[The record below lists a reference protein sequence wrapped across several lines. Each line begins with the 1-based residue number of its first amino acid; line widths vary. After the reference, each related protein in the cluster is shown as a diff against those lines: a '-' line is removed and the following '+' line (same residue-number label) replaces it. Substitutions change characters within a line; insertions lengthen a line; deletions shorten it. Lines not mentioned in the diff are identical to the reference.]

1 MKRILTLLG
10 TVLLC
15 LTSIILPAK
24 AATIASGTC
33 GDSLTWTLA
42 DTGTLTIS
50 GTGEMYDFYY
60 DNGVW
65 TNPWMSYAGD
75 IKKVLIKQGVTG
87 IGEWAFG
94 YCRNLFSITLPES
107 VTSIGDRAFYDCSS
121 LISITLLE
129 GVMSIGEDAFYNCSS
144 LTSIILP
151 ESLTS
156 IRDWAFYNCSTLTS
170 ITIPEGVAFPDIKDA
185 LNLFGDDRQSHRAA
199 GDFLYLTAKQKGDLD
214 SREQIKAKREVDNVV
229 DGHYDYQQK
238 RGFSI
243 RR

>member
-15 LTSIILPAK
+15 LTSIILSAK

-107 VTSIGDRAFYDCSS
+107 VTSIEDRAFYD
-121 LISITLLE
+121 
-129 GVMSIGEDAFYNCSS
+129 CSS

-156 IRDWAFYNCSTLTS
+156 IGDWAFYNCSTLTS

-229 DGHYDYQQK
+229 DGHYDY
-238 RGFSI
+238 
-243 RR
+243 

>member
-107 VTSIGDRAFYDCSS
+107 LTSIG
-121 LISITLLE
+121 
-129 GVMSIGEDAFYNCSS
+129 
-144 LTSIILP
+144 
-151 ESLTS
+151 
-156 IRDWAFYNCSTLTS
+156 DWAFYNCSTLTS

>member
-75 IKKVLIKQGVTG
+75 IKKVLIKQGVT
-87 IGEWAFG
+87 
-94 YCRNLFSITLPES
+94 
-107 VTSIGDRAFYDCSS
+107 SIGDRAFYDCSS

-156 IRDWAFYNCSTLTS
+156 IGDWAFYNCSTLTS

>member
-129 GVMSIGEDAFYNCSS
+129 GVTSIG
-144 LTSIILP
+144 
-151 ESLTS
+151 
-156 IRDWAFYNCSTLTS
+156 DWAFYNCSTLTS

>member
-42 DTGTLTIS
+42 DTGTLIIS

-129 GVMSIGEDAFYNCSS
+129 GVTSIG
-144 LTSIILP
+144 
-151 ESLTS
+151 
-156 IRDWAFYNCSTLTS
+156 DWAFYNCSTLTS

-229 DGHYDYQQK
+229 DGHYDY
-238 RGFSI
+238 
-243 RR
+243 

>member
-129 GVMSIGEDAFYNCSS
+129 GVMSIGEDAFYNCS
-144 LTSIILP
+144 
-151 ESLTS
+151 
-156 IRDWAFYNCSTLTS
+156 TLTS

-229 DGHYDYQQK
+229 DGHYDY
-238 RGFSI
+238 
-243 RR
+243 

>member
-107 VTSIGDRAFYDCSS
+107 VTSIGDRAFY
-121 LISITLLE
+121 
-129 GVMSIGEDAFYNCSS
+129 NCSS

-156 IRDWAFYNCSTLTS
+156 IGDWAFYNCSTLTS

-229 DGHYDYQQK
+229 DGHYDY
-238 RGFSI
+238 
-243 RR
+243 

>member
-129 GVMSIGEDAFYNCSS
+129 GVMSIGEDAFQNS
-144 LTSIILP
+144 
-151 ESLTS
+151 
-156 IRDWAFYNCSTLTS
+156 STLTS

-229 DGHYDYQQK
+229 DGHYDY
-238 RGFSI
+238 
-243 RR
+243 

>member
-107 VTSIGDRAFYDCSS
+107 VTSIGDRAFY
-121 LISITLLE
+121 
-129 GVMSIGEDAFYNCSS
+129 
-144 LTSIILP
+144 
-151 ESLTS
+151 
-156 IRDWAFYNCSTLTS
+156 NCSTLTS

-229 DGHYDYQQK
+229 DGHYDY
-238 RGFSI
+238 
-243 RR
+243 

>member
-129 GVMSIGEDAFYNCSS
+129 GVTSIG
-144 LTSIILP
+144 
-151 ESLTS
+151 
-156 IRDWAFYNCSTLTS
+156 DWAFYNCSTLTS

-229 DGHYDYQQK
+229 DGHYDY
-238 RGFSI
+238 
-243 RR
+243 

>member
-87 IGEWAFG
+87 IG
-94 YCRNLFSITLPES
+94 
-107 VTSIGDRAFYDCSS
+107 DRAFYDCSS

-156 IRDWAFYNCSTLTS
+156 IGDWAFYNCSTLTS

>member
-42 DTGTLTIS
+42 DIGTLTIS

-107 VTSIGDRAFYDCSS
+107 VTSIGDRAFR
-121 LISITLLE
+121 
-129 GVMSIGEDAFYNCSS
+129 NC
-144 LTSIILP
+144 I
-151 ESLTS
+151 
-156 IRDWAFYNCSTLTS
+156 
-170 ITIPEGVAFPDIKDA
+170 
-185 LNLFGDDRQSHRAA
+185 
-199 GDFLYLTAKQKGDLD
+199 
-214 SREQIKAKREVDNVV
+214 
-229 DGHYDYQQK
+229 
-238 RGFSI
+238 
-243 RR
+243 

>member
-42 DTGTLTIS
+42 DTGTLIIS

-129 GVMSIGEDAFYNCSS
+129 GVTSIG
-144 LTSIILP
+144 
-151 ESLTS
+151 
-156 IRDWAFYNCSTLTS
+156 DWAFYNCSTLTS

>member
-129 GVMSIGEDAFYNCSS
+129 GVMSIGEDAFYNCS
-144 LTSIILP
+144 
-151 ESLTS
+151 
-156 IRDWAFYNCSTLTS
+156 TLTS

>member
-1 MKRILTLLG
+1 MKGILTLLG

-42 DTGTLTIS
+42 DTGTLIIS

-129 GVMSIGEDAFYNCSS
+129 GVTSIG
-144 LTSIILP
+144 
-151 ESLTS
+151 
-156 IRDWAFYNCSTLTS
+156 DWAFYNCSTLTS

-229 DGHYDYQQK
+229 DGHYDY
-238 RGFSI
+238 
-243 RR
+243 